1 MMAGA
6 NNSMMNQ
13 TRNTNNLKILSN
25 LQNQD
30 YFLQKALRH
39 FKAFKVSQV
48 HDKVIL
54 MMFTHVKNELIRYK
68 LLSKY
73 DNQHS

>member
-39 FKAFKVSQV
+39 FKAFKVS
-48 HDKVIL
+48 
-54 MMFTHVKNELIRYK
+54 
-68 LLSKY
+68 
-73 DNQHS
+73 